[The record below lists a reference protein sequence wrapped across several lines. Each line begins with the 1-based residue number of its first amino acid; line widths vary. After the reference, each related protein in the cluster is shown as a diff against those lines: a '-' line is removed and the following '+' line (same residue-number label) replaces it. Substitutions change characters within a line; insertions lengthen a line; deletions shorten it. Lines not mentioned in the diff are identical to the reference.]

1 MSRYYFNVKDG
12 ETILDNEGI
21 ELPGMEA
28 VREEAL
34 ATSLEIL
41 RGMHGLADHWSREP
55 WRLWVTDQ
63 PSGAGKTV
71 LTLEFSA
78 KNGDGKGAG
87 RKRRILETAGVA
99 AHD

>member
-12 ETILDNEGI
+12 ETILDDEGI

-28 VREEAL
+28 VRDEAV

-41 RGMHGLADHWSREP
+41 RGMHGFADPWSREP

-63 PSGAGKTV
+63 PSGAGTTL

-78 KNGDGKGAG
+78 KAGTGARAG
-87 RKRRILETAGVA
+87 RKRRTAETAGVVRRG
-99 AHD
+99 